1 LNGKTLE
8 ADETV
13 LVLEEYSRI
22 IDFLISRMKAGVLTD
37 SDWSV
42 VKGEEARINHEVGY
56 TDKHGKYNAADGDEF
71 IAVAKQIN
79 HLMRK
84 KIGELHPDLVDELNQ
99 WISETRYPLPPL
111 PPELEV
117 PGVALRQYRDLM
129 IYLDDMGRKGL
140 ISDEHAYGA
149 TDPAAA
155 LFAEHGVQR
164 FEIDLNTDKAV
175 LYGAAQVIRRKL
187 LEVRPD
193 LADEIAN
200 LGRGGLGK

>member
-1 LNGKTLE
+1 M
-8 ADETV
+8 ET
-13 LVLEEYSRI
+13 
-22 IDFLISRMKAGVLTD
+22 GVLTD
-37 SDWSV
+37 DDWSV
-42 VKGEEARINHEVGY
+42 VKREEARIYQEVGY
-56 TDKHGKYNAADGDEF
+56 TEKHGKFKAADGDEF
-71 IAVAKQIN
+71 IAVCKQIN

-84 KIGELHPDLVDELNQ
+84 KIGELHPELVDELNR
-99 WISETRYPLPPL
+99 WISEARYPLPPL

-140 ISDEHAYGA
+140 ISREHSYGA

-164 FEIDLNTDKAV
+164 FEIDLDTDKAV